1 MSQCSNVVVKDAIV
15 PDMIPERILSSKV
28 CGEQRTACIKSHSFV
43 DCGGW
48 EIPAM
53 IYTVT
58 LNTSVDVTLEV
69 PIFRR
74 NSVLQVVSA
83 ELLPAGK
90 GINAAR
96 VVQALGEPVTALG
109 IVGRESRA
117 LFSTAAFRGLKTGF
131 VYADGRTRQNVTILE
146 RDLGAST
153 HIRTTGFCVDG
164 RVIREIALRLRR
176 SVRKGD
182 LVLFC
187 GSLPPGANGETYR
200 DLALLCKRRG
210 ALVAIDTEGASLR
223 KALEARPELV
233 KLNRAEFISTFRRRA
248 NKGMQKLPPLMAE
261 VMRKGI
267 GLLAVSLGGEGLLVL
282 RSGEPVALHGHLKLG
297 PGFAHRKVVG
307 SGDALFAGLAIGM
320 TRQQELEET
329 VKLAVACGAANVLT
343 ARALPPDAGLI
354 RRLAR
359 NATVEAVPFR

>member
-1 MSQCSNVVVKDAIV
+1 
-15 PDMIPERILSSKV
+15 
-28 CGEQRTACIKSHSFV
+28 
-43 DCGGW
+43 
-48 EIPAM
+48 M

-69 PIFRR
+69 PMFRR
-74 NSVLQVVSA
+74 NSVLQAAST
-83 ELLPAGK
+83 EPLPSGK
-90 GINAAR
+90 GINVAR
-96 VVQALGEPVTALG
+96 VLQALGEPVTALG

-117 LFSTAAFRGLKTGF
+117 LFSRVGTGGLKPGF
-131 VYADGRTRQNVTILE
+131 VYVDGRTRQNVTIVE
-146 RDLGAST
+146 QDRDAST

-164 RVIREIALRLRR
+164 RAIREFALRLRR

-187 GSLPPGANGETYR
+187 GSLPPGAEGETYR
-200 DLALLCKRRG
+200 DLALLCKRIG

-223 KALEARPELV
+223 KALEARPEMV
-233 KLNRAEFISTFRRRA
+233 KLNRAEFLSTFRLRA
-248 NKGMQKLPPLMAE
+248 NRGMRKLPPFMAE
-261 VMRKGI
+261 VMRKRI

-282 RSGEPVALHGHLKLG
+282 RSGDTVALHGHLKLG
-297 PGFAHRKVVG
+297 PGFANRKVVG

-320 TRQQELEET
+320 TRRQELEET
-329 VKLAVACGAANVLT
+329 VRLAVACGAANVLT
-343 ARALPPDAGLI
+343 TRTLPPDAGLI